1 MFLLKN
7 NMKYIYYLSL
17 CFTGLFSV
25 AKAGIKEDVSCLL
38 LYPQTSKLPVDHL
51 RKEEAN
57 IDQLLDLSDSFMLR
71 DYKKSLAYARKAGLL
86 AEQEES
92 SEKRA
97 ETYYYIARNLIF
109 FRELKEAYSYIE
121 KGMRE
126 ESVKK
131 NIRYKALF
139 GELTATYYGLISL
152 PDKQL
157 EEEFKVLK
165 LVSSG
170 KDLYS
175 KIMEANTYILI
186 ADAYTEM
193 ENYTSAH
200 LYADKAIKAIEKIP
214 EQEYLNAKRIYW
226 RKAYIYF
233 YKAWICLQQ
242 KKPKE
247 AYPFIKKAYHQSLTE
262 EQMYKS
268 PFLEIY
274 GDYYYQSGN
283 YNKAIEYYLQTID
296 NKVLMGH
303 SAEYVESKIASA
315 YRILGDHNKEK
326 IYLKKSSDQ
335 FQKSM
340 AQGKILIQEG
350 LKNMQ
355 KEQEQ
360 KIKESERENKIILT
374 LVIIIAAVILTLTLF
389 RNLNLKK
396 KKKEIIKEKENLLQ
410 HKNTIITER
419 EDVIEKLQQQ
429 VNESFSEL
437 IQMAKNNSPQFWA
450 RFQEIYP
457 EVSEKMLEINPKI
470 RVPELTFSAYLY
482 LGFSTKEIATYT
494 SVTVHAVEIRK
505 TRFRKKYNIPSHIDC
520 NIWMKNLVK

>member
-1 MFLLKN
+1 
-7 NMKYIYYLSL
+7 
-17 CFTGLFSV
+17 
-25 AKAGIKEDVSCLL
+25 
-38 LYPQTSKLPVDHL
+38 
-51 RKEEAN
+51 
-57 IDQLLDLSDSFMLR
+57 
-71 DYKKSLAYARKAGLL
+71 
-86 AEQEES
+86 
-92 SEKRA
+92 
-97 ETYYYIARNLIF
+97 
-109 FRELKEAYSYIE
+109 
-121 KGMRE
+121 MRE

-175 KIMEANTYILI
+175 KIMEANACILI

-193 ENYTSAH
+193 ENYPSAH

-214 EQEYLNAKRIYW
+214 EQEYLNTKRIYW

-242 KKPKE
+242 NKPKE

-303 SAEYVESKIASA
+303 SAEYVESKIASSLQNFG
-315 YRILGDHNKEK
+315 RSQQR
-326 IYLKKSSDQ
+326 KKS
-335 FQKSM
+335 
-340 AQGKILIQEG
+340 I
-350 LKNMQ
+350 
-355 KEQEQ
+355 
-360 KIKESERENKIILT
+360 
-374 LVIIIAAVILTLTLF
+374 
-389 RNLNLKK
+389 
-396 KKKEIIKEKENLLQ
+396 
-410 HKNTIITER
+410 
-419 EDVIEKLQQQ
+419 
-429 VNESFSEL
+429 
-437 IQMAKNNSPQFWA
+437 
-450 RFQEIYP
+450 
-457 EVSEKMLEINPKI
+457 
-470 RVPELTFSAYLY
+470 
-482 LGFSTKEIATYT
+482 
-494 SVTVHAVEIRK
+494 
-505 TRFRKKYNIPSHIDC
+505 
-520 NIWMKNLVK
+520 